1 MDFQRDYKEKYK
13 QWLNSPTLS
22 NEAKNELQEISDK
35 EDEIQDRFYKDLEFG
50 TGGMR
55 GKIGMGTN
63 RMNIYTVG
71 KSTQGLADYLLENI
85 DNASSKGVV
94 IAYDPRYKSREFSE
108 RAAGV
113 LTANGIKVY
122 LFTDIRPTPELSF
135 AVRELDAAAGIVITA
150 SHNPPEYNGYKV
162 YGDNAAQV
170 LPEVADRIIEK
181 INQIID
187 YSEIRFISPEEA
199 EKSNL
204 LINIGE
210 DIDRLYYKRVM
221 ELTLSHDVDKN
232 INIVYTPL
240 HGTGNIPVR
249 TILKEIGYNNV
260 FVDEEQAKPD
270 PEFPTVDSPNPENP
284 DAFRKAVELGKE
296 MNADILIATDPDC
309 DRIALAVSTTQYD
322 KQRDTISPHSHCE
335 ESFLFS
341 RPSKEHSD
349 EAIQSPDAKSN
360 YLFLNGNQTGALLI
374 DYILKRKSEDGHLPE
389 NGFIMKTIVTSEM
402 GRVVADSYGI
412 PTYDTLTG
420 FKFICNKAMELEK
433 QGKTFLFGYEESIG
447 YLTGNFVQ
455 DKDAVICAMLIVE
468 MAAYYKKKGLSL
480 LDILNRLYERHG
492 YFLEHL
498 DSIILEGLEGE
509 QQMAEIMAS
518 FREEFPDIPEMKVS
532 RKIDYKTPFQYDY
545 ETNEKEIIDIP
556 QSDVL
561 KCVFS
566 DDSWYAIRPSG
577 TEPKIKIYMSMTGKT
592 KKEAQGKLK
601 ILKSA
606 IFGKIESIIK

>member
-1 MDFQRDYKEKYK
+1 
-13 QWLNSPTLS
+13 
-22 NEAKNELQEISDK
+22 
-35 EDEIQDRFYKDLEFG
+35 
-50 TGGMR
+50 
-55 GKIGMGTN
+55 
-63 RMNIYTVG
+63 
-71 KSTQGLADYLLENI
+71 
-85 DNASSKGVV
+85 
-94 IAYDPRYKSREFSE
+94 
-108 RAAGV
+108 
-113 LTANGIKVY
+113 
-122 LFTDIRPTPELSF
+122 
-135 AVRELDAAAGIVITA
+135 
-150 SHNPPEYNGYKV
+150 
-162 YGDNAAQV
+162 
-170 LPEVADRIIEK
+170 
-181 INQIID
+181 
-187 YSEIRFISPEEA
+187 
-199 EKSNL
+199 
-204 LINIGE
+204 
-210 DIDRLYYKRVM
+210 
-221 ELTLSHDVDKN
+221 
-232 INIVYTPL
+232 
-240 HGTGNIPVR
+240 
-249 TILKEIGYNNV
+249 
-260 FVDEEQAKPD
+260 
-270 PEFPTVDSPNPENP
+270 
-284 DAFRKAVELGKE
+284 
-296 MNADILIATDPDC
+296 
-309 DRIALAVSTTQYD
+309 
-322 KQRDTISPHSHCE
+322 
-335 ESFLFS
+335 
-341 RPSKEHSD
+341 
-349 EAIQSPDAKSN
+349 
-360 YLFLNGNQTGALLI
+360 
-374 DYILKRKSEDGHLPE
+374 
-389 NGFIMKTIVTSEM
+389 
-402 GRVVADSYGI
+402 
-412 PTYDTLTG
+412 
-420 FKFICNKAMELEK
+420 